1 MSHALPKQSNG
12 MYKLVLLH
20 YLIAGLC
27 FLLLALL
34 FLFSINDLSGHYFNP
49 HLLAITHLAALG
61 WGTLSIMGA
70 CYQLLPVLLETSLYS
85 SKLPWL
91 TFILFIPGLFCLV
104 YSFWVFEPG
113 IHMQTGSLLL
123 TAAIL
128 IFCVTVIKTA
138 QKSTNSSI
146 HKEFIITSS
155 IWLAATAIAGTLL
168 VFNFQ
173 YAFLPK
179 DHLQYL
185 RLHAHMGL
193 AGWFLMLIIG
203 VSCKLIPMF
212 LVSRIQLNHL
222 LSWTYYLVNSALL
235 LFLIDGYF
243 YGVSMHTYFIAIVL
257 LAGLTCYIIYVRQC
271 FNSRLK
277 KKLDIPMLKTL
288 LSVILLS
295 LAILIIPFI
304 IYSSTKQNGLAVHY
318 SIFYGML
325 LFMGWITALIMGQA
339 FKTLPFIVW
348 VRKYEHLS
356 GKRKIPLP
364 ADLYSLRLL
373 QLQHISYIAFCL
385 VFFCGFLFYSPIMM
399 TTGLVCLL
407 ISSLSY
413 VLNLVILIKHKD
425 KSLSHER
432 I

>member
-1 MSHALPKQSNG
+1 MSSSLPKQSDG

-20 YLIAGLC
+20 YFISGLC
-27 FLLLALL
+27 FLLLAVL
-34 FLFSINDLSGHYFNP
+34 FLFSIKDISGHYFNP

-61 WGTLSIMGA
+61 WGTLVIFGA
-70 CYQLLPVLLETSLYS
+70 CYQLLPVLLETDLYS
-85 SKLPWL
+85 SKLPWF
-91 TFILFIPGLFCLV
+91 TFVLFIPGLFCLI

-113 IHMQTGSLLL
+113 IHMQAGGLLL
-123 TAAIL
+123 TSAIL
-128 IFCVTVIKTA
+128 TFCITVIRTA
-138 QKSTNSSI
+138 KKSKVSSI
-146 HKEFIITSS
+146 HKEFIVTSS
-155 IWLAATAIAGTLL
+155 IWLVATALVGTLL
-168 VFNFQ
+168 VFNFH

-222 LSWTYYLVNSALL
+222 LSWSYYLVNLALL

-243 YGVSMHTYFIAIVL
+243 YGINLHTYFITMVL
-257 LAGLTCYIIYVRQC
+257 LAGLSCYFVYVKKC
-271 FNSRLK
+271 FDSRLK
-277 KKLDIPMLKTL
+277 KKLDIPILKTV
-288 LSVILLS
+288 LSISLLS
-295 LAILIIPFI
+295 LALILIPVI
-304 IYSSTKQNGLAVHY
+304 IYSSSKQNGLAVHY

-325 LFMGWITALIMGQA
+325 LFMGWITALIMGHA

-356 GKRKIPLP
+356 GKRKIPMP
-364 ADLYSLRLL
+364 ADLYSSKLL
-373 QLQHISYIAFCL
+373 KLQYVSYIAFCIL
-385 VFFCGFLFYSPIMM
+385 FFCGYLLYSPVMM
-399 TTGLVCLL
+399 IIGIGCLL
-407 ISSLSY
+407 ISSVAYL
-413 VLNLVILIKHKD
+413 LNLVILIKHKD